1 MSLSA
6 KDLAII
12 DKKKN
17 EAKKEFYKA
26 LLEQFCRKIK
36 AAHLLGHKEVILQVP
51 QFFLGYPSYNLVQ
64 TVNYMF
70 RQLVRLGY
78 IVDLASPLDIRVRWR
93 KILLDDAIPENIIEN
108 EMPSLV
114 NLSKMARDLRAR
126 R

>member
-1 MSLSA
+1 MLSA

-17 EAKKEFYKA
+17 DAKKEFYKA
-26 LLEQFCRKIK
+26 LLEQFSRKIK

-70 RQLVRLGY
+70 RQLLRLGY
-78 IVDLASPLDIRVRWR
+78 SVDLVGPLDIKVRW
-93 KILLDDAIPENIIEN
+93 KKVLLDDSTPENIIEN

-114 NLSKMARDLRAR
+114 NLSKMAREIRTR
-126 R
+126 K